1 MTFYIKQGDTSP
13 AIEYQL
19 QDGDGNAIDLTGYN
33 DVEFHFKKRGVD
45 SVKVNDNTA
54 GNVTVTNAS
63 DGKVKYEWKTNDTSE
78 SGDHIAE
85 WQVEYSDGTQETF
98 PNRRNIDVQV
108 EEQIA

>member
-33 DVEFHFKKRGVD
+33 DVEFHFKKAGN
-45 SVKVNDNTA
+45 SQVKVNDNTN
-54 GNVTVTNAS
+54 GNVTVTDAAN
-63 DGKVKYEWKTNDTSE
+63 GKVKYDWQSGDTDE
-78 SGDHIAE
+78 AGDHIAE
-85 WQVEYSDGTQETF
+85 WEVEYSDGTEETF